1 MCLCL
6 RAGLLL
12 GIACII
18 LYPLLN
24 HIFFLRALRA
34 GVKAVF
40 CGREG
45 PGLSRPFLRMK
56 KQSMDPAAKQGKG
69 QGMKPAFQSRSDDK
83 GVP

>member
-6 RAGLLL
+6 YMGLLL
-12 GIACII
+12 GIAYII

-45 PGLSRPFLRMK
+45 PGLSRPFLRMNNK
-56 KQSMDPAAKQGKG
+56 VWIPLRSGERVKG
-69 QGMKPAFQSRSDDK
+69 
-83 GVP
+83 